1 MRSLKELYKL
11 VYDDIKDM
19 SYISG
24 LCYQIDCAFHST
36 DITDEELE
44 LLKIHFEGQR
54 YLHPEFQTEERNWQF
69 NESHWWWTEAEDAN
83 PVNRIAFIK
92 KLMETAE

>member
-1 MRSLKELYKL
+1 MRSRRYMLK
-11 VYDDIKDM
+11 M
-19 SYISG
+19 S
-24 LCYQIDCAFHST
+24 
-36 DITDEELE
+36 DEEYDMLCD
-44 LLKIHFEGQR
+44 HFKAQQ

-69 NESHWWWTEAEDAN
+69 DESDWYWWWTCDEDDN